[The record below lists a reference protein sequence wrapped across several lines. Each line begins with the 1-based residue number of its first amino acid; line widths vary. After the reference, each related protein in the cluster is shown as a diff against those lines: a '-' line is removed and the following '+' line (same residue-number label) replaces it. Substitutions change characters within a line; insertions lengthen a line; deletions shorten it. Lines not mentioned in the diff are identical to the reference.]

1 MIYRRNPRVREVIN
15 LSDKLPIG
23 EGVIASPGLDIH
35 KYRFDYDLPI
45 SYYSSFLAP
54 VTKNL
59 ESTNDEKLIFNHQRK
74 FDILMIGHQL
84 DKVNYQIERIQN
96 EHYLEYQILIL
107 KPCLNQ
113 AQNQMCDKYE
123 NAVSV
128 PEIFNKTKYCLIT
141 SGLNG
146 RFQSVFLAA
155 ALGSGCVPI
164 ITSETA
170 LLPYSGKIDWTSVGV
185 RLSGRFLEDSLVK
198 TLNKITPEDLVRK
211 REKCFYIYK
220 RFFASIDAVLEGTIQ
235 LLADRIF
242 PHKTA
247 PYEYWNGPM
256 GGVKSPMILESIAP
270 DTGFTA
276 VILAYERIESLY
288 RVIEGL

>member
-1 MIYRRNPRVREVIN
+1 
-15 LSDKLPIG
+15 
-23 EGVIASPGLDIH
+23 
-35 KYRFDYDLPI
+35 
-45 SYYSSFLAP
+45 
-54 VTKNL
+54 
-59 ESTNDEKLIFNHQRK
+59 
-74 FDILMIGHQL
+74 MIGHQL
-84 DKVNYQIERIQN
+84 DRVNYQIERIQN

-123 NAVSV
+123 NVVSV

-170 LLPYSGKIDWTSVGV
+170 LLPYSGKIDWSSVGV
-185 RLSGRFLEDSLVK
+185 RLSDRFLEDSLVK
-198 TLNKITPEDLVRK
+198 TLNKITPEDLARK

-220 RFFASIDAVLEGTIQ
+220 RFFASMDSVLEGTIQ

-247 PYEYWNGPM
+247 PYEHWNGPM
-256 GGVKSPMILESIAP
+256 GGVKSPMVLESIAP

-288 RVIEGL
+288 RVIEGSF